1 LFALAS
7 WLPRTVPLVMAWVGV
22 FLLLPA
28 TGEML
33 REATGSRKWL
43 LLSLWRDVRLIGTWC
58 FGAADRPRELELLYP
73 SMIVVSAVCLMSI
86 AAVLPRLRATRVV
99 P

>member
-1 LFALAS
+1 
-7 WLPRTVPLVMAWVGV
+7 
-22 FLLLPA
+22 
-28 TGEML
+28 
-33 REATGSRKWL
+33 
-43 LLSLWRDVRLIGTWC
+43 
-58 FGAADRPRELELLYP
+58 LLYP